1 MPLVANE
8 YFVVCMYVREKLEG
22 MSRKCCACFL
32 FGMNDSS
39 SFFLSRRS
47 SGSIV
52 TGHLKGFTLQG
63 FIVH

>member
-8 YFVVCMYVREKLEG
+8 YFVACMYVREKLEG

-39 SFFLSRRS
+39 SFFR
-47 SGSIV
+47 GA
-52 TGHLKGFTLQG
+52 HLAALLLAISKAS
-63 FIVH
+63 HYKDS